1 MKRISDAQYAKYAE
15 ALRSDPTQLVRPEL
29 TDKQVVDRHIIN
41 LVRNDY
47 KLKRQLHNQRQVAQE
62 EDLDV

>member
-1 MKRISDAQYAKYAE
+1 MKRISTEQYAKYAE

-29 TDKQVVDRHIIN
+29 TDKRLVDQHIIN